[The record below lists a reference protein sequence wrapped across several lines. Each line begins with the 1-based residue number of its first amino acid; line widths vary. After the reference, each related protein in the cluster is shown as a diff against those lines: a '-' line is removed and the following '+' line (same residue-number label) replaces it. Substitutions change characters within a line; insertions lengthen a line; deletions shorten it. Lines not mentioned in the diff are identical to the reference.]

1 MEDEEL
7 IGKGRLITHR
17 DMYANVWIHML
28 NTVCKLNTPY
38 YVNVNWIELQAKH
51 VNRKNNGA
59 RSRRL
64 SSIYFQF

>member
-28 NTVCKLNTPY
+28 NTVCKLNTPLY
-38 YVNVNWIELQAKH
+38 IMSMSIE
-51 VNRKNNGA
+51 
-59 RSRRL
+59 
-64 SSIYFQF
+64 SSYKQNM